1 MSMHARQMRLLLAS
15 ASPRRKELLASLG
28 LPFEVK
34 APDVDESIRKGELP
48 RAYVERV
55 AAEKAAAVAAKD
67 PTALVLAAD
76 TSVVVDGE
84 VLGKPRNSSD
94 ARAMLRRL
102 SGRSHQVL
110 SAVALDGLF
119 RGSALVETTVEFRA
133 LTEEEIAWYVSTGE
147 PMDKAGA
154 YAVQGKGGALVRHLH
169 GSASNVVGLPLA
181 ETIELLRRAGV
192 RWPP

>member
-1 MSMHARQMRLLLAS
+1 MSHTPRQIRLLLAS
-15 ASPRRKELLASLG
+15 ASPRRRELLSSLG
-28 LPFEVK
+28 LSFEVT
-34 APDVDESIRKGELP
+34 AADIDESVRQGERP

-55 AAEKAAAVAAKD
+55 AAQKAAAVAARN
-67 PTALVLAAD
+67 PGALVLAAD

-84 VLGKPRNSSD
+84 VLGKPRDASD
-94 ARAMLRRL
+94 ACAMLRRL
-102 SGRSHQVL
+102 SGRSHAVL

-119 RGSALVETTVEFRA
+119 RAGVVVETTVELCA
-133 LTEEEIAWYVSTGE
+133 LSDEEIAWYVSTGE

-154 YAVQGKGGALVRHLH
+154 YAVQGRGGALVRRLH

-181 ETIELLRRAGV
+181 ETIELLREAGV